1 MRFLAHELGDL
12 DELAFLH
19 VIVAGGQRRVDVGYA
34 DLFQCLAGFRD
45 HGHLVDDGALFEL
58 IIVAKENI
66 LSY

>member
-1 MRFLAHELGDL
+1 M
-12 DELAFLH
+12 
-19 VIVAGGQRRVDVGYA
+19 AGGQRRVDVGYA